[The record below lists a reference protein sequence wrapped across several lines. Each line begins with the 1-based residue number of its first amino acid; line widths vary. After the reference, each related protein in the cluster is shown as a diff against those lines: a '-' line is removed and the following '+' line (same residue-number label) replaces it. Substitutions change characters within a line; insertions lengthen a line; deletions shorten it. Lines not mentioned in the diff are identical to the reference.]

1 MTPTVSVIIPAYN
14 AMAFLPETLDSV
26 LDQTFKDFE
35 VIIVNDGSKDNIVE
49 WATTI
54 TDSRVR
60 LISQE
65 NQGVSQARNTGIL
78 NSQSTYIAF
87 LDADD
92 IWDPSKLEKQL
103 KAFQTNPE
111 LGLVDTQVFMVDPQ
125 NQILYRAGSSYP
137 EGNVLRRAIEE
148 NLVTCGSSPMIHRK
162 CIEKVGLFD
171 PDLRIAEDWHMW
183 ARIAMHY
190 PFKIIEEPLVRYRQH
205 INSSVSK
212 NWASISIEISKSIE
226 KAFTLV
232 PSELFWVKKRT
243 QARANL
249 YAAQLARVGENYTQS
264 LFYCIQ
270 AFSCSPQVCLTE
282 DYLRLVMKNLLR
294 TS

>member
-1 MTPTVSVIIPAYN
+1 
-14 AMAFLPETLDSV
+14 
-26 LDQTFKDFE
+26 
-35 VIIVNDGSKDNIVE
+35 
-49 WATTI
+49 
-54 TDSRVR
+54 
-60 LISQE
+60 
-65 NQGVSQARNTGIL
+65 
-78 NSQSTYIAF
+78 
-87 LDADD
+87 
-92 IWDPSKLEKQL
+92 
-103 KAFQTNPE
+103 

-148 NLVTCGSSPMIHRK
+148 NLVMCGSSPMIRRQ

-171 PDLRIAEDWHMW
+171 TDLHGPEDWHMW

-190 PFKIIEEPLVRYRQH
+190 PFKMIEEPLVRYRQH
-205 INSSVSK
+205 PSSISK
-212 NWASISIEISKSIE
+212 NWKRMSIETSKAIE
-226 KAFTLV
+226 KVFTIV
-232 PSELFWVKKRT
+232 PSEFLWIKKRT
-243 QARANL
+243 KARANL
-249 YAAQLARVGENYTQS
+249 YSAQLASVGKNYTQS

>member
-35 VIIVNDGSKDNIVE
+35 VIIVNDGSRDNIVE

-60 LISQE
+60 LISQA

-78 NSQSTYIAF
+78 NSKGQYLAF

-92 IWDPSKLEKQL
+92 IWEPSKLEKQVS
-103 KAFQTNPE
+103 AFEANPE
-111 LGLVDTQVFMVDPQ
+111 LGLVDTLVFIVDQ
-125 NQILYRAGSSYP
+125 RNNILYKAGSSYE

-148 NLVTCGSSPMIHRK
+148 NLVMCGSSPMIRCQ

-171 PDLRIAEDWHMW
+171 TDLHGPEDWHMW
-183 ARIAMHY
+183 ARIAIHY
-190 PFKIIEEPLVRYRQH
+190 PFKVIAEPLVRYRH
-205 INSSVSK
+205 HPSSLSR
-212 NWASISIEISKSIE
+212 NWNRMSIETNKAIE
-226 KAFTLV
+226 KVFTIV
-232 PSELFWVKKRT
+232 PSDLLWVKKRT

-249 YAAQLARVGENYTQS
+249 YCAQLARLGGEYMQS
-264 LFYCIQ
+264 LYYCMR
-270 AFSCSPQVCLTE
+270 AFSYSPQVCFTE

>member
-148 NLVTCGSSPMIHRK
+148 NLVMCGSSPMIRRQ

-171 PDLRIAEDWHMW
+171 TDLHGPEDWHMW

-190 PFKIIEEPLVRYRQH
+190 PFKMIEEPLVRYRQH
-205 INSSVSK
+205 PSSISK
-212 NWASISIEISKSIE
+212 NWKRMSIETSKAIE
-226 KAFTLV
+226 KVFTIV
-232 PSELFWVKKRT
+232 PSEFLWIKKRT
-243 QARANL
+243 KARANL
-249 YAAQLARVGENYTQS
+249 YSAQLASVGKNYTQS